1 MTHYKNLLTALGA
14 AVSKS
19 LTWKLAGTQNEYFNA
34 RDIYALALSENG
46 ENEQMG
52 EEQFYVV
59 SEEGAI
65 GIASG
70 YEYLTR
76 WIFIPLDVEERKGE
90 LERLKAE
97 LGFDSAPAQ
106 PPGVPP
112 MPGQPVPQPGM
123 PPIPGQPMPQ
133 PGMPPI
139 PGQPMP
145 QPQAVPPMPGQPV
158 PQPGM
163 PPMPGQPVPPMHP
176 QGAPPMPG
184 QSVPPQGVPPMPNQP
199 QPAPRPV
206 QSGQPAHHFCTGC
219 GKELSPTAKFC
230 PYCGKPV

>member
-19 LTWKLAGTQNEYFNA
+19 LTWKLAGTQNEYYNA

-76 WIFIPLDVEERKGE
+76 WIFIPLDIEERKGE

-97 LGFDSAPAQ
+97 LGFDTAPQ
-106 PPGVPP
+106 PAPGQPIPPQPGVPP
-112 MPGQPVPQPGM
+112 MPGQPVP
-123 PPIPGQPMPQ
+123 PQ
-133 PGMPPI
+133 PG
-139 PGQPMP
+139 
-145 QPQAVPPMPGQPV
+145 VPPMPGQPQPA
-158 PQPGM
+158 PQPG
-163 PPMPGQPVPPMHP
+163 Q
-176 QGAPPMPG
+176 PG
-184 QSVPPQGVPPMPNQP
+184 QS
-199 QPAPRPV
+199 
-206 QSGQPAHHFCTGC
+206 GQQARRFCVNC
-219 GKELSPTAKFC
+219 GKELTATAKFC
-230 PYCGKPV
+230 VFCGKPV